1 MFYQKRF
8 HIILM
13 PSKEMCPYRPM
24 MYVCILRQDHLFPFE
39 LGSHS
44 IQQGLLLQFT
54 ERWNGVFCNLQ
65 SLQANCLPIYLLRLF
80 NCSGVHHHSSIH
92 LKGSIVP
99 PFSIQMSLIN
109 LGEDKLTNALYLI
122 FTILVSLFCPLFSGL
137 AR

>member
-39 LGSHS
+39 LISNF
-44 IQQGLLLQFT
+44 IQQSLLLQFT
-54 ERWNGVFCNLQ
+54 ERWNRARVFCNLQ
-65 SLQANCLPIYLLRLF
+65 SLQASCLPIYLLGLF

-99 PFSIQMSLIN
+99 PFSIQMSPIN
-109 LGEDKLTNALYLI
+109 LGGKLTLQLSNAAANR
-122 FTILVSLFCPLFSGL
+122 P
-137 AR
+137 